1 MPTIEVEVFINQEL
15 SAQMEKLA
23 DAKRVSRD
31 QLFAVALEEFI
42 KHHKDSQPA
51 QQDSD
56 RDEPNKR

>member
-1 MPTIEVEVFINQEL
+1 MQTIEAEVSIDQEL
-15 SAQMEKLA
+15 LAQMEKLA

-31 QLFAVALEEFI
+31 QFFAVALEEFI
-42 KHHKDSQPA
+42 KRHKDSQPA